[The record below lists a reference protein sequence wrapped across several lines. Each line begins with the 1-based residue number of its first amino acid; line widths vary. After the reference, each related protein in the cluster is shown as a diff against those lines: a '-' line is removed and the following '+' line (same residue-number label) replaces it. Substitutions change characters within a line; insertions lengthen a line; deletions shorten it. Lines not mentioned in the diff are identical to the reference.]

1 MNENII
7 GNQINKLRK
16 KMGWSQP
23 QLGEKLDVSR
33 QTISNWENGVKTPRM
48 GALQQLSDLFNVS
61 IGYITDGKEEHESQ
75 KDIAQMIDDGDYMT
89 FQGKELTE
97 EDKELLKRLLRK

>member
-1 MNENII
+1 MAENII

-23 QLGEKLDVSR
+23 QLGEKLNVSR

-48 GALQQLSDLFNVS
+48 GALQQLSDLFHVS
-61 IGYITDGKEEHESQ
+61 IGYITDGNEEHESQ

-89 FQGKELTE
+89 FQGKELTD